1 MQVHGWGYSETFP
14 FHTTLTPLNMLFSQ
28 SINFQPEVRHGGFCI
43 WILRFSKAL

>member
-28 SINFQPEVRHGGFCI
+28 STNFQPH
-43 WILRFSKAL
+43 ILPECATLMETVCWLLG